1 MGRKTVITKEI
12 ISNLLEG
19 FCMGYKIPLAC
30 MYAGVSRQTFYN
42 YCNKKEGFLEHCNEL
57 RQTPSLKAIAIINK
71 AIEEGDISSAKWWLE
86 RKCKEEFSLRNEI
99 TGEDG
104 EAIKIKIPEIN
115 VIFTDEK

>member
-42 YCNKKEGFLEHCNEL
+42 YCKKKEGFLENPDFVFWRISKRCIL
-57 RQTPSLKAIAIINK
+57 RIRFLYCETLSLFILEIGIGGST
-71 AIEEGDISSAKWWLE
+71 IDIGSTGL
-86 RKCKEEFSLRNEI
+86 REF
-99 TGEDG
+99 
-104 EAIKIKIPEIN
+104 
-115 VIFTDEK
+115 F